1 MRVRHRTQNKLRHR
15 IPPCS
20 AGGKTKT
27 KEKQKT
33 KKSKRKAKREKEI
46 EILNAAALRVQD
58 NVEVK
63 PNDDLVEEAD
73 TSSKKRKSKEKREKE
88 KEILY
93 AAPLSDK
100 SQAEEKPNDVMVD
113 KESIRIE
120 LEPATMVLD
129 DDLDYIND
137 SQGMGLVGG

>member
-20 AGGKTKT
+20 VGGKAKT

-33 KKSKRKAKREKEI
+33 KKSKRKVKREKEI
-46 EILNAAALRVQD
+46 EILNAAALREQN
-58 NVEVK
+58 NVEIK
-63 PNDDLVEEAD
+63 PNDDLVEEEK
-73 TSSKKRKSKEKREKE
+73 SSKKRKIKEKREKE